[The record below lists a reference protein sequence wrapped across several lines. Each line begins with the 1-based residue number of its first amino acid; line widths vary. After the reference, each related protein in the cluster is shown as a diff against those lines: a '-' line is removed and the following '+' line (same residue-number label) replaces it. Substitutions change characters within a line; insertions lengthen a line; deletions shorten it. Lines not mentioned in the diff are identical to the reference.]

1 MHTANI
7 CLNQLDNIQH
17 HFWCYNILS
26 YTCSFLFLF
35 LIWSLHI
42 DINPLQYWFNCPN
55 CSIGTD
61 IVGWNSGNIM
71 VNESSF
77 WWGTEVIGK
86 AFRVIYL
93 FTGEDKV
100 VIDIWGWRFF
110 NYIKDRT
117 FQTNLVALQLLNKWR
132 WYLAMLNC
140 KIIYC
145 KTLIFC
151 RQIK

>member
-1 MHTANI
+1 MNDSAPMFSQCMSDLVKHWVM
-7 CLNQLDNIQH
+7 Q
-17 HFWCYNILS
+17 
-26 YTCSFLFLF
+26 
-35 LIWSLHI
+35 
-42 DINPLQYWFNCPN
+42 DIVAIYWFNCPN